1 MSIQG
6 LNNNSFFNLNNIRT
20 LAGGSSSSSASS
32 KSGGSFDLGNS
43 GTTGSSVFGGSD
55 VSDAGT
61 TGPDIGNVGPRDSN
75 VDSALNSVA
84 GESAIQQQFRNQ
96 LALVNLQERVQSQ
109 SRTVEILTNILKARH
124 DAALSAARNVK

>member
-20 LAGGSSSSSASS
+20 LAGGSSSSASS
-32 KSGGSFDLGNS
+32 RSGGSFDLGNA

-61 TGPDIGNVGPRDSN
+61 NGPDIGNVGSRDSN